1 MCAHGIR
8 WSQPLRRTMKLLN
21 SNIRSSFL
29 KKRENMLL
37 MQIRE
42 CFVTIRIVMH
52 FHLLTKMIPLIIQ
65 FSERFKRASLALC
78 IIIFKSASS

>member
-1 MCAHGIR
+1 
-8 WSQPLRRTMKLLN
+8 
-21 SNIRSSFL
+21 
-29 KKRENMLL
+29 MLL